1 MSGQSTQFVSFYSYK
16 GGVGRSTILANL
28 ACWQARQGRKILII
42 DLDLEGPGQHSSGLF
57 KGNSIGDSVIKGGFI
72 DLCEAWKQ
80 HPGQTVQT
88 HGEQYEWD
96 LRDYM
101 LRSALLDALPDTNK
115 GEIFLMPAGKQLDE
129 DYTQKLN
136 KLNWHS
142 FFSPSSSGGS
152 EGYRLFE
159 TLKLY
164 CEIEEFDSV
173 FIDSRTG
180 LSDPYYMSTSWLSNT
195 VVCFSLLNRQSI
207 EGCRYAMGLILAEDF
222 TNKYGEK
229 RVLPVVTMIPPTRDF
244 ESQDRIKAIL
254 TDEWQ
259 EIESGFVAEF
269 RYDDT
274 LALEEQ
280 ILVIKSGFEKSHF
293 GKSLLALN
301 AALEDSASYLMSK
314 ERARKNFKE
323 TILKNPFPNLRIEYW
338 SPEEIANHY
347 SAIYPRIEEELT
359 RFQPVIVYG
368 SRGTGKTTMAR
379 YFDYQTQLIIFEQNN
394 QRMPKPGEFPYLG
407 LWIRLDSDFLKAFNV
422 PDENKH
428 KDYNALFGLFF
439 DMVVLR
445 KALHAMRDSG
455 GLSVWVKST
464 TELFR
469 VLRREIGVE
478 VDGQCDME
486 GFLEHLETRLYEIR
500 AYINNP
506 HRVKMPYL
514 FQSNT
519 LMKLL
524 AEQLK
529 EETIYFVVFVD
540 EVENYA
546 SYQQQMLNTR
556 VKHIKRSDAVTYKL
570 LVRNDGI
577 KTTLTDAVN
586 QELEVT
592 HDYRACFLDEGIT
605 FDEFKKRAEI
615 LVDRY
620 ISGSPQFQHI
630 GRVQDFLE
638 HLKPEDEA
646 KKICGDQKNTRL
658 IEHLNKQHRLEKDHA
673 LIRWMGKEPNLLRQA
688 VATVMVNQGNDADE
702 VAENM
707 HDNTH
712 KAQDWYH
719 NYSRGTLYWLC
730 TLHKKAKTY
739 SGFNDI
745 AGIAGENIRVVVDI
759 FYEIFEKWI
768 EHKENSPLF
777 SAELQNKCILELSKT
792 YFKKLDRFRPTE
804 NKLNRAV
811 ERLGNLFAAI
821 HKSPRQG
828 EPEINHFSSDG
839 DLDDE
844 TMKYLRVCRQE
855 NVFRWLPSNKQKS
868 SSDYLPDAFQINLCF
883 APHFGISWRRKKKLT
898 LSPDAI
904 RKLCLG
910 TDKDWKVVHSRVE
923 RQYHLGKSGK
933 GGNKYQ
939 TSILDA

>member
-1 MSGQSTQFVSFYSYK
+1 MSDQSTQFVSFYSYK

-28 ACWQARQGRKILII
+28 AGWQAMQGRKVLII
-42 DLDLEGPGQHSSGLF
+42 DLDLEGFGQHSSGLF
-57 KGNSIGDSVIKGGFI
+57 KGNQVADSAIKGGFI

-80 HPGQTVQT
+80 HHEQTPGEV
-88 HGEQYEWD
+88 YEWD

-101 LRSALLDALPDTNK
+101 LRSALLDALPGADK

-129 DYTQKLN
+129 GYTKKLN
-136 KLNWHS
+136 EINWHR
-142 FFSPSSSGGS
+142 FFSPFVSGGS

-164 CEIEEFDSV
+164 CEIEQFDSV
-173 FIDSRTG
+173 LIDSRTG
-180 LSDPYYMSTSWLSNT
+180 LSDHYYIATSWLSDT

-207 EGCRYAMGLILAEDF
+207 AGCRFAMELILAEDF
-222 TNKYGEK
+222 KNKYGKK
-229 RVLPVVTMIPPTRDF
+229 RVMPVVTMIPPTRNI
-244 ESQDRIKAIL
+244 ESNDRIKAIL
-254 TDEWQ
+254 ADEWP
-259 EIESGFVAEF
+259 EIESGFITEF
-269 RYDDT
+269 RYDDA

-280 ILVIKSGFEKSHF
+280 ILVIKNGFEKTDF

-301 AALEDSASYLMSK
+301 EALEDSGSYLMSK
-314 ERARKNFKE
+314 EQARKDFKE
-323 TILKNPFPNLRIEYW
+323 PNLENPFPISASSTGVQRRYAQSLF
-338 SPEEIANHY
+338 
-347 SAIYPRIEEELT
+347 AIYPRIEEELT

-379 YFDYQTQLIIFEQNN
+379 YFDYQTQLIKFEQNN
-394 QRMPKPGEFPYLG
+394 QRMPKPDELPYLG

-422 PDENKH
+422 PDESKQ

-445 KALHAMRDSG
+445 KALHALRDSG

-464 TELFR
+464 TQLFR
-469 VLRREIGVE
+469 VLRREIGVT
-478 VDGQCDME
+478 VNGQCDME

-506 HRVKMPYL
+506 HRFDMPYL
-514 FQSNT
+514 FQGNT

-529 EETIYFVVFVD
+529 EEAIYFVVFVD

-546 SYQQQMLNTR
+546 SHQQQMLNTR

-570 LVRNDGI
+570 LVRNYGI
-577 KTTLTDAVN
+577 KTTLTDAAN

-592 HDYRACFLDEGIT
+592 HDYRACHLDEEIT
-605 FDEFKKRAEI
+605 FDEFNKRAGI

-630 GRVQDFLE
+630 GKAQKFLQ
-638 HLKPEDEA
+638 HLTPEDEA
-646 KKICGDQKNTRL
+646 RQICGDRDNTL
-658 IEHLNKQHRLEKDHA
+658 LVEHLYKQHRLKKDHA

-688 VATVMVNQGNDADE
+688 VATVMVNQGKKADE
-702 VAENM
+702 VAKNM
-707 HDNTH
+707 QDNTR

-730 TLHKKAKTY
+730 TLHRKTKTY

-759 FYEIFEKWI
+759 FYEIFREMEINK
-768 EHKENSPLF
+768 KKG
-777 SAELQNKCILELSKT
+777 SAIQRRTAKRVHLGLSKT

-804 NKLNRAV
+804 NKLNR
-811 ERLGNLFAAI
+811 R
-821 HKSPRQG
+821 
-828 EPEINHFSSDG
+828 
-839 DLDDE
+839 
-844 TMKYLRVCRQE
+844 
-855 NVFRWLPSNKQKS
+855 
-868 SSDYLPDAFQINLCF
+868 
-883 APHFGISWRRKKKLT
+883 
-898 LSPDAI
+898 
-904 RKLCLG
+904 
-910 TDKDWKVVHSRVE
+910 
-923 RQYHLGKSGK
+923 
-933 GGNKYQ
+933 
-939 TSILDA
+939 